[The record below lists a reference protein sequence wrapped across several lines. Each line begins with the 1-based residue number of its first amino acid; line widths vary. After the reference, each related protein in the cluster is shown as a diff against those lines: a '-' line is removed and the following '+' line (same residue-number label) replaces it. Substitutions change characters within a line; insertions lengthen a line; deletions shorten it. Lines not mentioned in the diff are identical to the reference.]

1 MSNLFNENVIVCN
14 CGGTMDID
22 GKKLAKACGMTTPCN
37 VSTSLCRSETDRL
50 AEAMTGARNSGKELI
65 VACTQ
70 ESAIF
75 DSIAEENECPTPAT
89 VNIREMAGWTDD
101 TAKAM
106 PKMAAL
112 MRQAGDSKRPGRS
125 LSLTSHGRCLIYADA
140 GRPNGGVSTA
150 LELGTRLNGTLGVTV
165 MIANYADDLSV
176 TPNSGLV
183 TTGKIRTASGHF
195 TNFDLV
201 IDKFAESAPHSRGS
215 IVFGDLQ
222 DGVETSCDVL
232 IDLTGDTPLFTG
244 WEKRD
249 GYLRAEADDSLAIGK
264 LEREALQLIGEFE
277 KPIYVNFDDTICAHS
292 RNKISGC
299 SRCLDVCPA
308 GAIKSMG
315 DHVDVDPAICG
326 GCGLCGAVC
335 PSGAVQ
341 TAYPP
346 SDQLLS
352 EIARLLEYYTEAGG
366 KNASLLLH
374 DSSYGHELIEMMA
387 RYGRG
392 LPAHVLPVSMHA
404 VGRAGH
410 DLIVGA
416 IALGYQQVFIL
427 LNPNKSLEN
436 EPLIA
441 QRDLAK
447 TMLAGVG
454 VSGDEQIVLLDDPDP
469 DLIADKL
476 YNKAFKRSGKPA
488 PFSPVGTPR
497 GYTRLAMRGLAT
509 SNKIKHAVIALPNGA
524 PYGRVNIDTDNCTI
538 CLSCVSACP
547 AGALQDNPDA
557 PQLLFREDACLQCGI
572 CVATCPEK
580 VIKLEPQFNLAD
592 SAMAAELVIE
602 DIPFSCTECGKP
614 FGSTRSIEKVISKL
628 SDHSMF
634 QQSARTDMLKMC
646 EDCRVE
652 AMFAQNDKTM
662 DVGERRKP
670 RTTDDYLN

>member
-1 MSNLFNENVIVCN
+1 MV
-14 CGGTMDID
+14 
-22 GKKLAKACGMTTPCN
+22 
-37 VSTSLCRSETDRL
+37 
-50 AEAMTGARNSGKELI
+50 
-65 VACTQ
+65 
-70 ESAIF
+70 
-75 DSIAEENECPTPAT
+75 
-89 VNIREMAGWTDD
+89 
-101 TAKAM
+101 
-106 PKMAAL
+106 
-112 MRQAGDSKRPGRS
+112 
-125 LSLTSHGRCLIYADA
+125 
-140 GRPNGGVSTA
+140 
-150 LELGTRLNGTLGVTV
+150 
-165 MIANYADDLSV
+165 
-176 TPNSGLV
+176 
-183 TTGKIRTASGHF
+183 
-195 TNFDLV
+195 
-201 IDKFAESAPHSRGS
+201 DK
-215 IVFGDLQ
+215 LQ
-222 DGVETSCDVL
+222 DGVETSCDL
-232 IDLTGDTPLFTG
+232 IIDLTGDTPLFTG

-249 GYLRAEADDSLAIGK
+249 GYLRATADDSIAMAK
-264 LEREALQLIGEFE
+264 VEREAMLLIGEFE
-277 KPIYVNFDDTICAHS
+277 KPIYVNFDDSICAHS
-292 RNKISGC
+292 RNKINGC

-308 GAIKSMG
+308 GAIKSLG

-352 EIARLLEYYTEAGG
+352 EIARLLDYYTEAGG

-374 DSSYGHELIEMMA
+374 DTNYGLELIEIIA

-392 LPAHVLPVSMHA
+392 LPANVLPVSMHSI
-404 VGRAGH
+404 GRAGH
-410 DLIVGA
+410 DLMVGA

-427 LNPNKSLEN
+427 LNPNKPIEN

-441 QRDLAK
+441 QRELAE
-447 TMLAGVG
+447 TMLTGVG
-454 VSGDEQIVLLDDPDP
+454 ISGAGHIVLLDDADP
-469 DLIADKL
+469 DVISDRLHQKSS
-476 YNKAFKRSGKPA
+476 KRAGRPA

-497 GYTRLAMRGLAT
+497 GYTRLAMRGLAA
-509 SNKIKHAVIALPNGA
+509 SNKAKQTIIALPDGA

-538 CLSCVSACP
+538 CLSCVGACP

-572 CVATCPEK
+572 CAATCPEK
-580 VIKLEPQFNLAD
+580 VITLEPQFNLTD
-592 SAMAAELVIE
+592 SAMAAKLVVE
-602 DIPFSCTECGKP
+602 DTPFSCTECGKP

-670 RTTDDYLN
+670 RTTDDYMN

>member
-1 MSNLFNENVIVCN
+1 MSNLFNNNVIVCN
-14 CGGTMDID
+14 CGGSMDID
-22 GKKLAKACGMTTPCN
+22 GKKLAKAGGMTTPCD
-37 VSTSLCRSETDRL
+37 VSTSLCRDETDRL
-50 AEAMTGARNSGKELI
+50 AKAMVEARSNGTELI

-75 DSIAEENECPTPAT
+75 DSIAEENECPSPAT
-89 VNIREMAGWTDD
+89 VNIREMAGWTDQS
-101 TAKAM
+101 ANSL

-125 LSLTSHGRCLIYADA
+125 LSLTSHGRCLIYGDA
-140 GRPNGGVSTA
+140 GKPNGGATA
-150 LELGTRLNGTLGVTV
+150 ALALASRLDSTLGVTV
-165 MIANYADDLSV
+165 MISNANKDLDATTNV
-176 TPNSGLV
+176 GLV
-183 TTGKIRTASGHF
+183 TTGKIRSVSGHF
-195 TNFDLV
+195 TSFDLV
-201 IDKFAESAPHSRGS
+201 IDKFAQAEPQSRNS
-215 IVFGDLQ
+215 FLFGKLQ
-222 DGVETSCDVL
+222 DGVETSCDII

-249 GYLRAEADDSLAIGK
+249 GYLRASADDSIAIATI
-264 LEREALQLIGEFE
+264 EREAMQLIGEFE

-292 RNKISGC
+292 RNKINGC

-315 DHVDVDPAICG
+315 DHVDIDPAICG

-352 EIARLLEYYTEAGG
+352 EIARLFEYYTEAGG

-374 DSSYGHELIEMMA
+374 DSSYGLELIEVIA

-404 VGRAGH
+404 IGRAGH

-416 IALGYQQVFIL
+416 IALGYEQVFIL
-427 LNPNKSLEN
+427 LNPNKPAEN
-436 EPLIA
+436 QPLLA
-441 QRDLAK
+441 QRELAE

-454 VSGDEQIVLLDDPDP
+454 VSVDGHIVLLDDADP
-469 DLIADKL
+469 DVISDKL
-476 YNKAFKRSGKPA
+476 HQKSPKRAGKSA

-497 GYTRLAMRGLAT
+497 GYTRLAMRGLAA
-509 SNKIKHAVIALPNGA
+509 SNKIKQTVISLPDGA
-524 PYGRVNIDTDNCTI
+524 PYGRVNIDINNCTI
-538 CLSCVSACP
+538 CLSCVGACP

-572 CVATCPEK
+572 CAATCPEK
-580 VIKLEPQFNLAD
+580 VIKLEPQFNLTD
-592 SAMAAELVIE
+592 SAMAAELVVE
-602 DIPFSCTECGKP
+602 DTPFSCTECGKP
-614 FGSTRSIEKVISKL
+614 FGSTRSIEKVIAKL

>member
-1 MSNLFNENVIVCN
+1 MPNLFNDQVIVCN

-22 GKKLAKACGMTTPCN
+22 GKKLAKACGMTTPCD
-37 VSTSLCRSETDRL
+37 VSTLLCRSETDQL
-50 AEAMTGARNSGKELI
+50 AKAMTDAHTSGRELI

-70 ESAIF
+70 ERAIF
-75 DSIAEENECPTPAT
+75 ENIAEENECPAPAT
-89 VNIREMAGWTDD
+89 VNIREMAGWTDQSGD
-101 TAKAM
+101 SL

-140 GRPNGGVSTA
+140 RKPNGGANKA
-150 LELGTRLNGTLGVTV
+150 LELASRLNGTLGVTV
-165 MIANYADDLSV
+165 MIANANEDLDV
-176 TPNSGLV
+176 TNNGGFV
-183 TTGKIRTASGHF
+183 TTGKIRSVSGHF
-195 TNFDLV
+195 TSFDLV
-201 IDKFAESAPHSRGS
+201 IDKFAQAAPQSRNS
-215 IVFGDLQ
+215 FLFGKLQ
-222 DGVETSCDVL
+222 DGVETSCDMI

-249 GYLRAEADDSLAIGK
+249 GYLRASADDSIAMATI
-264 LEREALQLIGEFE
+264 EREAMQLIGEFE
-277 KPIYVNFDDTICAHS
+277 KPIYVNYDDAICAHS
-292 RNKISGC
+292 RNKINGC

-315 DHVDVDPAICG
+315 DHVNVDPAICG

-374 DSSYGHELIEMMA
+374 DASYGLELIEVMA

-416 IALGYQQVFIL
+416 IALGYEQVFIL
-427 LNPNKSLEN
+427 LNPNKPSEN
-436 EPLIA
+436 EPLVA
-441 QRDLAK
+441 QRQLAE

-454 VSGDEQIVLLDDPDP
+454 VSGNGRIVLLDDADP
-469 DLIADKL
+469 DVISDKL
-476 YNKAFKRSGKPA
+476 HQKSSKRAGKPA

-497 GYTRLAMRGLAT
+497 GYTRLAMRGLAA
-509 SNKIKHAVIALPNGA
+509 SNKIKQPIISLPNGA
-524 PYGRVNIDTDNCTI
+524 PYGRVNIDIDNCTI
-538 CLSCVSACP
+538 CLSCVGACP

-580 VIKLEPQFNLAD
+580 VIKLEPQFNLTD
-592 SAMAAELVIE
+592 SAMAAELVVE
-602 DIPFSCTECGKP
+602 DTPFSCTECGKP

>member
-1 MSNLFNENVIVCN
+1 
-14 CGGTMDID
+14 
-22 GKKLAKACGMTTPCN
+22 
-37 VSTSLCRSETDRL
+37 
-50 AEAMTGARNSGKELI
+50 
-65 VACTQ
+65 
-70 ESAIF
+70 
-75 DSIAEENECPTPAT
+75 
-89 VNIREMAGWTDD
+89 
-101 TAKAM
+101 
-106 PKMAAL
+106 
-112 MRQAGDSKRPGRS
+112 
-125 LSLTSHGRCLIYADA
+125 
-140 GRPNGGVSTA
+140 
-150 LELGTRLNGTLGVTV
+150 
-165 MIANYADDLSV
+165 
-176 TPNSGLV
+176 
-183 TTGKIRTASGHF
+183 
-195 TNFDLV
+195 
-201 IDKFAESAPHSRGS
+201 
-215 IVFGDLQ
+215 
-222 DGVETSCDVL
+222 
-232 IDLTGDTPLFTG
+232 
-244 WEKRD
+244 
-249 GYLRAEADDSLAIGK
+249 
-264 LEREALQLIGEFE
+264 
-277 KPIYVNFDDTICAHS
+277 
-292 RNKISGC
+292 
-299 SRCLDVCPA
+299 
-308 GAIKSMG
+308 MG

-374 DSSYGHELIEMMA
+374 DASYGIELIEVMA

-404 VGRAGH
+404 IGRAGH

-416 IALGYQQVFIL
+416 IALGYEQVFIL
-427 LNPNKSLEN
+427 LNPNKPAEN
-436 EPLIA
+436 EPLVA
-441 QRDLAK
+441 QRELAE

-454 VSGDEQIVLLDDPDP
+454 VSGDGHIVLLDDADP
-469 DLIADKL
+469 DVISDKL
-476 YNKAFKRSGKPA
+476 HQKSSKRAGKPA

-497 GYTRLAMRGLAT
+497 GYTRLAMRGLAA
-509 SNKIKHAVIALPNGA
+509 SNKIKQAIISLPDGA

-538 CLSCVSACP
+538 CLSCVGACP

-580 VIKLEPQFNLAD
+580 VIKLEPQFNLTD
-592 SAMAAELVIE
+592 SAMAAELVVE
-602 DIPFSCTECGKP
+602 DTPFSCTECGKP

>member
-1 MSNLFNENVIVCN
+1 MSNLFNNNVIVCN
-14 CGGTMDID
+14 CGGSMDID
-22 GKKLAKACGMTTPCN
+22 GKKLAKACGMTTKCD
-37 VSTSLCRSETDRL
+37 VSTSLCRDETDRL
-50 AEAMTGARNSGKELI
+50 AKAMTEARSNGTELI

-75 DSIAEENECPTPAT
+75 ESIAEENECSAPAT
-89 VNIREMAGWTDD
+89 VNIREMAGWTDQS
-101 TAKAM
+101 ANSL

-140 GRPNGGVSTA
+140 GKPNGGANAA
-150 LELGTRLNGTLGVTV
+150 LELASRLNGTLGVTV
-165 MIANYADDLSV
+165 MIANANDDLDATTNV
-176 TPNSGLV
+176 GLI
-183 TTGKIRTASGHF
+183 TTGKVLSVSGHF
-195 TNFDLV
+195 TSFDLV
-201 IDKFAESAPHSRGS
+201 IDKFAQAAPHSRDS
-215 IVFGDLQ
+215 FLFGKLQ
-222 DGVETSCDVL
+222 DGVETSCDII

-249 GYLRAEADDSLAIGK
+249 GYLRASADDSFAMATI
-264 LEREALQLIGEFE
+264 EREAMQLIGEFE

-292 RNKISGC
+292 RNKINGC

-315 DHVDVDPAICG
+315 DHVDVDSAICG

-374 DSSYGHELIEMMA
+374 DASYGIELIQVMA

-404 VGRAGH
+404 IGRAGH

-416 IALGYQQVFIL
+416 IALGYEQVFIL
-427 LNPNKSLEN
+427 LNPNKPAEN
-436 EPLIA
+436 EPLVA
-441 QRDLAK
+441 QRELAEK
-447 TMLAGVG
+447 MLAGVG
-454 VSGDEQIVLLDDPDP
+454 VSGDGHIVLLDDADP
-469 DLIADKL
+469 DLISDKL
-476 YNKAFKRSGKPA
+476 HQKSSKRSGKPA

-497 GYTRLAMRGLAT
+497 GYTRLAMRGLAA
-509 SNKIKHAVIALPNGA
+509 SNKIKQPIISLPDGA

-538 CLSCVSACP
+538 CLSCVGACP

-572 CVATCPEK
+572 CAATCPEK
-580 VIKLEPQFNLAD
+580 VIKLEPQFNLTD
-592 SAMAAELVIE
+592 SAMAAELVVE
-602 DIPFSCTECGKP
+602 DTPFSCTECGKP